1 MRTVFRSAIIQ
12 YASSIYK
19 AVKGKSKR
27 RREIA
32 IDTAYEIL
40 LENENLR
47 TEVCKMLKKCYPSQT
62 DYTIKTFWYVFLDK
76 LRKDGSYNH
85 KVAIRM
91 FCQNKGV
98 GGIKITQCTEADV
111 AVFLQEMIDEGESES
126 YIKAVLRNLNC
137 LYHILGSEYEN
148 PCAGALAE
156 VTQSIQKHR
165 EFRDGSIRRS
175 FDMIEAKT
183 LYRLFKADINTAA
196 AGLARG
202 GLISMFTPMGET
214 EVCALCGENID
225 YIKSIDL
232 FQFKTTH
239 TSDYFSTERT
249 ELLCLDEQRVIPVS
263 RILRNELMLD
273 SKPFDSRKPIVCDS
287 DGLAVTPKQLR
298 MYISEKIKQVKIQKL
313 VIDLP
318 GKGLVDLNDYRG
330 NWLRSNLDYA
340 LRNHSKISPED
351 LNYVMGRKFSTTDA
365 GHYRDYRCSL
375 RQIAIST
382 SINRWADK
390 FDENDFE
397 SSNTK
402 SYIVNS
408 GNRVREFYRD
418 PDPYMIITDISIPQA
433 ECGMNLEFQ
442 SVMRFGGVVIVEEID

>member
-1 MRTVFRSAIIQ
+1 
-12 YASSIYK
+12 
-19 AVKGKSKR
+19 
-27 RREIA
+27 
-32 IDTAYEIL
+32 
-40 LENENLR
+40 
-47 TEVCKMLKKCYPSQT
+47 
-62 DYTIKTFWYVFLDK
+62 
-76 LRKDGSYNH
+76 
-85 KVAIRM
+85 
-91 FCQNKGV
+91 
-98 GGIKITQCTEADV
+98 
-111 AVFLQEMIDEGESES
+111 
-126 YIKAVLRNLNC
+126 
-137 LYHILGSEYEN
+137 
-148 PCAGALAE
+148 
-156 VTQSIQKHR
+156 
-165 EFRDGSIRRS
+165 
-175 FDMIEAKT
+175 
-183 LYRLFKADINTAA
+183 
-196 AGLARG
+196 
-202 GLISMFTPMGET
+202 MFTPMGET